1 VIPWH
6 TIYTKFYFYVYNRK
20 MPTAY
25 QLKQKAEED
34 ELLNITAYVRRAEA
48 KGKAR
53 REALERGEI
62 LNEPPV
68 QINPFRTTMAN
79 RLREQGLTSAALPPT
94 HPVHTPKIKMA
105 NMLLKQG
112 RTATRNAIAAK
123 AAANMLVKQER
134 MAAMAAA
141 AAKAAAAPRSKR
153 VVIGGTRRR
162 SRKQRN
168 SRKRTTRKAY

>member
-1 VIPWH
+1 
-6 TIYTKFYFYVYNRK
+6 
-20 MPTAY
+20 MPSAD
-25 QLKQKAEED
+25 QLRQKRQKAEEE
-34 ELLNITAYVRRAEA
+34 ELLNITGYVRKAVA

-53 REALERGEI
+53 REAIERGEI

-68 QINPFRTTMAN
+68 QINPLHKTMAN
-79 RLREQGLTSAALPPT
+79 MLRQQGLTSAALPPT
-94 HPVHTPKIKMA
+94 HPVHTQKTTMA
-105 NMLLKQG
+105 NMLVKQG
-112 RTATRNAIAAK
+112 RTATRNAIVAK

-134 MAAMAAA
+134 IAAIAKAAA
-141 AAKAAAAPRSKR
+141 AAAAAPRSKR

>member
-1 VIPWH
+1 
-6 TIYTKFYFYVYNRK
+6 

-34 ELLNITAYVRRAEA
+34 ELLNITAYVRKAEA

-62 LNEPPV
+62 LNEPPL

-112 RTATRNAIAAK
+112 RTATRNAIEAK
-123 AAANMLVKQER
+123 AAANMLVKQEH
-134 MAAMAAA
+134 MAAMAAT
-141 AAKAAAAPRSKR
+141 AKAAAAPRSKR
-153 VVIGGTRRR
+153 VVIGGGTRRR

-168 SRKRTTRKAY
+168 SRKRITRKAY

>member
-1 VIPWH
+1 
-6 TIYTKFYFYVYNRK
+6 
-20 MPTAY
+20 MPTAD
-25 QLKQKAEED
+25 QLKQKRQKAEEE
-34 ELLNITAYVRRAEA
+34 ELLNITGYVRKAVA

-53 REALERGEI
+53 REAIERGEI

-68 QINPFRTTMAN
+68 QINPLRKTMAN
-79 RLREQGLTSAALPPT
+79 MLRQQGLTSAALPPT
-94 HPVHTPKIKMA
+94 HPVHTQKTTMA
-105 NMLLKQG
+105 NMLVKQG

-141 AAKAAAAPRSKR
+141 KAAAAPTSRR
-153 VVIGGTRRR
+153 PVIGGTRRR
-162 SRKQRN
+162 GRKQRN